1 MPSESNGSMPGWVLK
16 QWPIIAIAATGL
28 AWGARLEERTSS
40 HLSRPYHDGMQSS
53 RDDLIQIKAEL
64 RFLRE
69 DILELKQ
76 SLAPGGGT

>member
-1 MPSESNGSMPGWVLK
+1 MESNNSMPGWVLK

-53 RDDLIQIKAEL
+53 RDDLILIKAEL
-64 RFLRE
+64 RFIRE
-69 DILELKQ
+69 DISELKQ
-76 SLAPGGGT
+76 SLNPGGG